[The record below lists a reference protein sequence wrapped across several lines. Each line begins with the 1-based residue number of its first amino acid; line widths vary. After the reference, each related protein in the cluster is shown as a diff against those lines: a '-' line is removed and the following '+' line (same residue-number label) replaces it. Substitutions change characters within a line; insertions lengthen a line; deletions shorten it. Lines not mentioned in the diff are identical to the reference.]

1 VWNISATIRDVCPN
15 VIGNQ
20 QRAEWHGQCFGD
32 GRTFEEENLMMKSK
46 TNAVVKPLA
55 VLLALLLAT
64 SSEAPPVLA
73 ADKALAE
80 AGTSRQ
86 YQAFKDPAIASIAVN
101 AGRALVDHLMTA
113 EASLDVGQV
122 GQARSA
128 LIVSQD
134 FADAIE
140 RIMPYLRGIEEKL
153 DASDHMVAAQ
163 LEMLKAD
170 LLKIDASI
178 DEMAVL
184 TPDTENQTAA
194 AGVAEHTVY
203 LPVEYVGQ
211 QVTAARSA
219 IDRPTPDVSS
229 AKAAIGRALNSL
241 TLVVDA
247 VVETTA
253 S

>member
-1 VWNISATIRDVCPN
+1 
-15 VIGNQ
+15 
-20 QRAEWHGQCFGD
+20 
-32 GRTFEEENLMMKSK
+32 MKSK
-46 TNAVVKPLA
+46 TIAVVKPLA
-55 VLLALLLAT
+55 ALLVLLLAT
-64 SSEAPPVLA
+64 SSEAPPVFA
-73 ADKALAE
+73 ADEAPAE

-86 YQAFKDPAIASIAVN
+86 HQALKDPALASIADN
-101 AGRALVDHLMTA
+101 AGRALIDHLMTS
-113 EASLDVGQV
+113 EASLDVGQI

-153 DASDHMVAAQ
+153 DASDQMVAAQ
-163 LEMLKAD
+163 LETLKAD
-170 LLKIDASI
+170 LLQIDASI

-194 AGVAEHTVY
+194 AVVAEHAVY
-203 LPVEYVGQ
+203 LPVEYVGR
-211 QVTAARSA
+211 QVTAAKNA
-219 IDRPTPDVSS
+219 IDQPTPDVSS
-229 AKAAIGRALNSL
+229 AKAAIDRALNSL
-241 TLVVDA
+241 TVVIDA